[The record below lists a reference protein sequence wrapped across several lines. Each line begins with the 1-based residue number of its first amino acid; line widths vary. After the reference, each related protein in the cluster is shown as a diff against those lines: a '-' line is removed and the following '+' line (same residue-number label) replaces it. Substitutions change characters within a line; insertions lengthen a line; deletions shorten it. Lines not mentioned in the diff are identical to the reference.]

1 MLEDELAS
9 YGGDTQEG
17 LALLRAIGS
26 EVDRLRDVT
35 EEYLQFSRLP
45 KPEQESVNLSALVE
59 NIAQFT
65 IPEMTQRGIQIQ
77 VTQEKGPFTGWVD
90 SNQIRQAILNLIRNA
105 SEAIGDSKGTIL
117 IHLKRVEDEV
127 VLRVEDSGPGV
138 PFEIQPHIFEAF
150 YSTKPSGTG
159 LGLSLIQ
166 QIVAAHGGEIH
177 CKRSAALG
185 GANFVMH
192 LPSRSISPDQ

>member
-1 MLEDELAS
+1 
-9 YGGDTQEG
+9 
-17 LALLRAIGS
+17 
-26 EVDRLRDVT
+26 
-35 EEYLQFSRLP
+35 
-45 KPEQESVNLSALVE
+45 
-59 NIAQFT
+59 
-65 IPEMTQRGIQIQ
+65 MTRRGIQIQ
-77 VTQEKGPFTGWVD
+77 MTHEEGPFTGWVD
-90 SNQIRQAILNLIRNA
+90 SNQIRQALLNLIRNA
-105 SEAIGDSKGTIL
+105 SEAIGESGGTIL
-117 IHLKRVEDEV
+117 IHLKQIEDQV
-127 VLRVEDSGPGV
+127 IVRVEDSGPGV

-192 LPSRSISPDQ
+192 LPMGD